1 MNLQREA
8 YLLEHQRQRLT
19 DEFNQKITLPKPDN
33 RLETRISNSL
43 RMLGQI
49 RGIHIHVSFDL
60 NLPYPGP
67 IRTLSYVHCMYEY
80 RNVKDRNVTLAGR
93 LPGPGSYGWQPLL
106 RLLSAHPCRNDGLNL
121 IAAVAIK
128 VPGSDTSNVSSQS
141 PPTPPPKALHLW
153 PQYSPAIAP
162 CWLRQ

>member
-1 MNLQREA
+1 MMNLQREA

-60 NLPYPGP
+60 KEPA
-67 IRTLSYVHCMYEY
+67 
-80 RNVKDRNVTLAGR
+80 D
-93 LPGPGSYGWQPLL
+93 QL
-106 RLLSAHPCRNDGLNL
+106 RRAN
-121 IAAVAIK
+121 A
-128 VPGSDTSNVSSQS
+128 
-141 PPTPPPKALHLW
+141 
-153 PQYSPAIAP
+153 
-162 CWLRQ
+162 